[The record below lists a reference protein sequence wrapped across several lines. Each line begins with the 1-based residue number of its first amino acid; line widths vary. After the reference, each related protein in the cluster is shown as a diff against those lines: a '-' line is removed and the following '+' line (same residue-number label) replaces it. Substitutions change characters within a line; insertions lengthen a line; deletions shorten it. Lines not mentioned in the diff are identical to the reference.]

1 MRKAVD
7 LHRIAYNS
15 FGMFVLTYDRQEG
28 AFEDILVD
36 VNGKS
41 TVHIVR
47 SGLILGNDI
56 YNALG

>member
-7 LHRIAYNS
+7 LYRIAYNRLR
-15 FGMFVLTYDRQEG
+15 MFVLTDDRQEG
-28 AFEDILVD
+28 GFEDILVN

-41 TVHIVR
+41 PVHIVR
-47 SGLILGNDI
+47 SGLISGNDI

>member
-7 LHRIAYNS
+7 LHCIAYNR
-15 FGMFVLTYDRQEG
+15 FGMFVLTYDRSEG
-28 AFEDILVD
+28 GVKDILVN

-41 TVHIVR
+41 TVHDVR
-47 SGLILGNDI
+47 SGLMIGNDI